1 MSGQESKRKKALT
14 GIKPTGTIHLGNILG
29 AFLPALELTN
39 NYDTNYFIADA
50 HAITT
55 VTKGDELRA
64 NTHNVALSWLALGLD
79 PNRSTFYRQ
88 SDIVDDF
95 FLSWIFHCITPKG
108 LMNRA
113 HAYKAIVENAVAG
126 GSKDGDSTVNMGLF
140 SYPILMAA
148 DIILYSADVVPVGQD
163 QKQHVEIAR
172 DIATKF
178 NKTYGNILTVPQPMI
193 EKSVA
198 TLPGLDHRK
207 MSKSYN
213 NVISIFCSDSEMWNQ
228 IKKFKTDS
236 SPVGEPKKADDVP
249 LFKII
254 ETIAPKDISKQL
266 SIDLSEGNYS
276 WGSMKELLFEQL
288 KSRFSDARS
297 KYVEFQ
303 KDAGY
308 VEKVL
313 DEGAQKAQEQASSLM
328 KEVRK
333 AVGL

>member
-1 MSGQESKRKKALT
+1 MSDIKKRKKALT

-29 AFLPALELTN
+29 AFLPALELTKT
-39 NYDTNYFIADA
+39 YDTNYFIADA
-50 HAITT
+50 HSITT
-55 VTKGDELRA
+55 VNSGDELRKL
-64 NTHNVALSWLALGLD
+64 TLEVATSWLALGLD
-79 PNRSTFYRQ
+79 PQTSTFYRQ
-88 SDIVDDF
+88 SDIADDF
-95 FLSWIFHCITPKG
+95 LLSWIFHCITPKG

-113 HAYKAIVENAVAG
+113 HAYKAIVDNAQENRD
-126 GSKDGDSTVNMGLF
+126 KDADANVNMGLF

-172 DIATKF
+172 DIAGKF
-178 NKTYGNILTVPQPMI
+178 NKLYGNILTIPQPMI

-213 NVISIFCSDSEMWNQ
+213 NIISIFCSDEEMWNQ

-236 SPVGEPKKADDVP
+236 SPVGEPKVADEVP
-249 LFKII
+249 LFKLI
-254 ETIAPKDISKQL
+254 ETIAPLDVSKQL
-266 SIDLSEGNYS
+266 KADLASGNYS
-276 WGSMKELLFEQL
+276 WGSMKEMLFEQIKL
-288 KSRFSDARS
+288 RFVDARE
-297 KYVEFQ
+297 KYIEYQ
-303 KDAGY
+303 KDLSY

-313 DEGAQKAQEQASSLM
+313 NEGAVKAREQASILM
-328 KEVRK
+328 QDVRR